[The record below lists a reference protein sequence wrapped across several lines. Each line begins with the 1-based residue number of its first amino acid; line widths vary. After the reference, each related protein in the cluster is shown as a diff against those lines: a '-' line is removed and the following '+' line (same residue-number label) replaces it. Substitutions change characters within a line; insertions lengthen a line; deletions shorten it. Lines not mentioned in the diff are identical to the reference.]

1 MPITISNQIYFPWGV
16 TDTSNSAVQWWAGL
30 GYTEHPPPDK
40 LFTGEHEMESK
51 VKHCGG
57 CHCGQVR
64 FEVWAPKNIDVYDCK

>member
-1 MPITISNQIYFPWGV
+1 MVGCMGMNTV
-16 TDTSNSAVQWWAGL
+16 
-30 GYTEHPPPDK
+30 PPLDHVGAIRK
-40 LFTGEHEMESK
+40 FTRDEQEMESK